1 MTFDPTIARLPG
13 TNFVNPVRLLTNGS
27 VLSTN
32 EGTVEILYN
41 GTWGSVCDDY
51 WGFSEARVVCRML
64 GYVDA
69 IRAYSRYLPL
79 YIVQLS
85 MQASELRKLIIWA
98 CLLIELHESL
108 IKPKP
113 MSRN

>member
-1 MTFDPTIARLPG
+1 MHVSVLLVDLPNSCHVTFDLPHTARLSG
-13 TNFVNPVRLLTNGS
+13 TDFVNPVRLLTNGS
-27 VLSTN
+27 VISTN

-41 GTWGSVCDDY
+41 GAWGSVCDDY

-85 MQASELRKLIIWA
+85 MQ
-98 CLLIELHESL
+98 LL
-108 IKPKP
+108 
-113 MSRN
+113 